1 MDIPKEADRRPDQK
15 LDRRDQKNP
24 GAKILQ
30 FGDEEKR
37 TPQNKP
43 QRNEKIV
50 EQDRSFVAVA
60 DDELVLSEGDINFPF
75 RWIRVLPHALVAGAF
90 DRR

>member
-1 MDIPKEADRRPDQK
+1 
-15 LDRRDQKNP
+15 
-24 GAKILQ
+24 
-30 FGDEEKR
+30 
-37 TPQNKP
+37 
-43 QRNEKIV
+43 
-50 EQDRSFVAVA
+50 VA